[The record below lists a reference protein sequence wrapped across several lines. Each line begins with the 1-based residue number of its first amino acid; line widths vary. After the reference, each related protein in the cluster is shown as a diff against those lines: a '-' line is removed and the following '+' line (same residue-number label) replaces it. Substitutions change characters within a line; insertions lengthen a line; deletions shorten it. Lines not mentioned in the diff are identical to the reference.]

1 MAGMFL
7 FKQAARLVF
16 GVLFSAIYI
25 NASAQISQQHLP
37 VDTSGGILLQES
49 LVSPGIQMGKI
60 TGSGSG
66 IANDIP
72 VLSPIFSIWDQTP
85 WMDSRI
91 NFCAFHDSAV
101 CRRP

>member
-37 VDTSGGILLQES
+37 VDTSGGILFTREPCQ
-49 LVSPGIQMGKI
+49 PRNPDG
-60 TGSGSG
+60 
-66 IANDIP
+66 
-72 VLSPIFSIWDQTP
+72 
-85 WMDSRI
+85 
-91 NFCAFHDSAV
+91 
-101 CRRP
+101 